1 MSAFAIRPLFGLA
14 VAALVLGPAVA
25 APEVGAADNGSRYV
39 RSELEERV
47 MPEIPAGDP
56 LISEDQATDQ
66 KPDGTGPVVAPQVEY
81 DPARLPPA
89 VRRLREQII
98 EAAATGD
105 PENLRPI
112 IDANGEPPAFSYNDT
127 GDDPVEYLKS
137 LSADPEGR
145 EILAILIDML
155 KAGYVHIGV
164 GTPDEMYVW
173 PYFAYY
179 PVQLL
184 TGPQIVEL
192 LEIVYPGDYEDMK
205 TYGVYLSYRV
215 GLSPDGTWRYF
226 LVGD

>member
-1 MSAFAIRPLFGLA
+1 MSAFAIRPLVGLA
-14 VAALVLGPAVA
+14 VAALVLGPAIA
-25 APEVGAADNGSRYV
+25 APGGNAAGDGSGAV

-47 MPEIPAGDP
+47 MPEIPADDP
-56 LISEDQATDQ
+56 LISEDRA
-66 KPDGTGPVVAPQVEY
+66 PDLTRHLVAPEVEY
-81 DPARLPPA
+81 DPARLPLP

-98 EAAATGD
+98 DAAATGE

-112 IDANGEPPAFSYNDT
+112 IEANGQPPAFSYNDT
-127 GDDPVEYLKS
+127 GDDPIAYLKS

-155 KAGYVHIGV
+155 NAGYVHIGV

-179 PVQLL
+179 PVELL
-184 TGPQIVEL
+184 TPPQIVEL

-205 TYGVYLSYRV
+205 TYGAYLSYRV
-215 GLSPDGTWRYF
+215 GLGPDGTWRYF

>member
-1 MSAFAIRPLFGLA
+1 MSAFAIRPLLGLA

-25 APEVGAADNGSRYV
+25 APDDRTGNDGSRFV
-39 RSELEERV
+39 RSEMDGRV
-47 MPEIPAGDP
+47 MPEIPSGDP
-56 LISEDQATDQ
+56 LTPGDHATDK
-66 KPDGTGPVVAPQVEY
+66 KPDGTGPVVAPEVEY
-81 DPARLPPA
+81 DPAKLPPA

-105 PENLRPI
+105 PEKLRPI
-112 IDANGEPPAFSYNDT
+112 IEANGEPPAFSYNDT
-127 GDDPVEYLKS
+127 GDDPIEYLKS
-137 LSADPEGR
+137 QSADPEGR
-145 EILAILIDML
+145 EMLAILIDML

-205 TYGVYLSYRV
+205 TYGAYLSYRV
-215 GLSPDGTWRYF
+215 GLAPDGTWSYF

>member
-1 MSAFAIRPLFGLA
+1 MSAFAIGPLFGLA
-14 VAALVLGPAVA
+14 VAALALGPAIA
-25 APEVGAADNGSRYV
+25 APGGGTGDDGSRFV
-39 RSELEERV
+39 RSELNDRV

-56 LISEDQATDQ
+56 LISEDHPTDK
-66 KPDGTGPVVAPQVEY
+66 KPDGAGPVVAPEVEY
-81 DPARLPPA
+81 DPAKLPPA

-105 PENLRPI
+105 VEKLRPI
-112 IDANGEPPAFSYNDT
+112 IEANGEPPAFSYNDT
-127 GDDPVEYLKS
+127 GDDPIEYLKS
-137 LSADPEGR
+137 QSADPDGR
-145 EILAILIDML
+145 EMLAILIDML

-192 LEIVYPGDYEDMK
+192 LKIVYPGDYEDMK
-205 TYGVYLSYRV
+205 TYGAYLSYRV
-215 GLSPDGTWRYF
+215 GLAPDGTWRYF